1 MGVSTPKVSKGR
13 SQTSSVFIALCSPPQ
28 RRFPPVPIKF
38 SQKKK
43 DKYAKTQKFLYPR
56 IPFQAKSFP
65 HLVRGAF
72 APTQIVPKPDAP
84 IERAGFSVQMRTAV
98 SGVCP

>member
-1 MGVSTPKVSKGR
+1 MRVSAPKVSKGR
-13 SQTSSVFIALCSPPQ
+13 SESPLVRPQ
-28 RRFPPVPIKF
+28 AHPPASNKIKNE
-38 SQKKK
+38 KN
-43 DKYAKTQKFLYPR
+43 DYYAKLQKFLYPR

-72 APTQIVPKPDAP
+72 APTQIVPNPDAP
-84 IERAGFSVQMRTAV
+84 IERAGFSVQMRAAS

>member
-1 MGVSTPKVSKGR
+1 MFRWDFVSAEA
-13 SQTSSVFIALCSPPQ
+13 I
-28 RRFPPVPIKF
+28 PPVPIKF
-38 SQKKK
+38 SQEKK
-43 DKYAKTQKFLYPR
+43 DKYAKTQKFLHPR

-65 HLVRGAF
+65 HLVRGAS

-84 IERAGFSVQMRTAV
+84 IERAGFSVQMRAAF